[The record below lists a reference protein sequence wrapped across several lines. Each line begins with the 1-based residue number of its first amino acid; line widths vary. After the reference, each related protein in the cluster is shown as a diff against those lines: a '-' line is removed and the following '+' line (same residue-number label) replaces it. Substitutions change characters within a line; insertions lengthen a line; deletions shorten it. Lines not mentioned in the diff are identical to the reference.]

1 MARDIVYRDT
11 GEIQEDVVKVVTQKQ
26 DEHIKRIFQ
35 MSEENKLFNEK
46 YGGFIFKEDSK
57 KVSKLENQMSS
68 SDIVKNIYLATYLD
82 YDGYLKF
89 ESGKKIN
96 KSELKSVLAV
106 QDRIFYQW
114 FNSMVKL
121 KVISEESDGIKMNS
135 NYCLKGTINKRR
147 DYNRI
152 FINGVRYIYQNN
164 IGKNQTTVGHIFR
177 LLPYI
182 NSYYNILC
190 WNPME
195 EDEDKLEPI
204 TLGDIMR
211 ELGIDDSNKKKF
223 ITSVSKIRLDNNQ
236 PIMIFMTDDDTTK
249 HTVMRINP
257 SITYSG
263 KNDKY
268 KEQILIFELLA
279 KLSSNS
285 SGDRKLKPKGPNI

>member
-147 DYNRI
+147 D
-152 FINGVRYIYQNN
+152 
-164 IGKNQTTVGHIFR
+164 
-177 LLPYI
+177 
-182 NSYYNILC
+182 
-190 WNPME
+190 
-195 EDEDKLEPI
+195 
-204 TLGDIMR
+204 
-211 ELGIDDSNKKKF
+211 
-223 ITSVSKIRLDNNQ
+223 
-236 PIMIFMTDDDTTK
+236 
-249 HTVMRINP
+249 
-257 SITYSG
+257 
-263 KNDKY
+263 
-268 KEQILIFELLA
+268 
-279 KLSSNS
+279 
-285 SGDRKLKPKGPNI
+285 